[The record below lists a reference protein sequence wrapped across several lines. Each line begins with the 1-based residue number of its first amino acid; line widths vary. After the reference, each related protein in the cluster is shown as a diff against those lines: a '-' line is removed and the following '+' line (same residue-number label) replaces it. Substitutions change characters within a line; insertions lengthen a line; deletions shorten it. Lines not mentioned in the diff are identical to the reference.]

1 MAVETR
7 TAAGVNENADPNINV
22 VVAGAG
28 LDTYIPT
35 IPDAKDADIIA
46 KFKYKT
52 LTKVKGKPTFESMK
66 EITRQLGRN
75 ALAIKVSFGGGKRG
89 CLGEVFPADKYLADT
104 GEEWNVPASEG
115 AYPNFDGDAT
125 EQEKKRE
132 ISAFIIRETDIKIV
146 EAVGNL
152 LKAQLIES
160 VEECYIREL
169 HEGDFIE
176 YDDRSLLDILQHI
189 NEKYA
194 KMDAHILKANLKV
207 FEEEPQ
213 MDNPIDDYFAKQEQ
227 CRRIAQSTKY
237 EISDDD
243 MVGMLVEHMGKTGT
257 LTKSTVKFNK
267 QLDEHKTW
275 AKAKEWFRDALD
287 DIMEMQK
294 YSGAD
299 QELLANAA
307 VSNKRDAVETARDDI
322 ASGMSESFDLLAQA
336 AVAKSDTID
345 AHASTIVL
353 LTKALAEATATI
365 TTLTETNAKL
375 VAEMAKSPGNQTR
388 RPPGLSNNNNNNNN
402 STGHTLNTQGVSCPT
417 HHFVRNGGKPQKNLT
432 FVTAQ
437 DCAKCGKKVFH
448 LPVKCP
454 EAPHNKALAAATK
467 AAAEAIA

>member
-1 MAVETR
+1 MPVETR
-7 TAAGVNENADPNINV
+7 AGANNNENADPNINV

-28 LDTYIPT
+28 LDTYIPV
-35 IPDAKDADIIA
+35 IPDAKDANIIA

-52 LTKVKGKPTFESMK
+52 LTKIKGKPTFESMK

-75 ALAIKVSFGGGKRG
+75 ALAVKVSFGGGKRG
-89 CLGEVFPADKYLADT
+89 CLGEVFS
-104 GEEWNVPASEG
+104 GEKFLEEAGVEWTVPISEG
-115 AYPNFDGDAT
+115 AYPNFNANAT
-125 EQEKKRE
+125 EQEKKQE

-169 HEGDFIE
+169 HQGDFIE
-176 YDDRSLLDILQHI
+176 YDDRSLFELLQHI

-194 KMDAHILKANLKV
+194 KLDAHILKANLKV

-227 CRRIAQSTKY
+227 CKRIAEGSKY

-267 QLDEHKTW
+267 QLEENKTW
-275 AKAKEWFRDALD
+275 TKAKEWFHDALD
-287 DIMEMQK
+287 NIMEMQK

-307 VSNKRDAVETARDDI
+307 VDTKRDAVESARDEI
-322 ASGMSESFDLLAQA
+322 ANGMSESFDLLAQA
-336 AVAKSDTID
+336 AVTKSDTID
-345 AHASTIVL
+345 AHAATIIA
-353 LTKALAEATATI
+353 LTKSLADATATI
-365 TTLTETNAKL
+365 TILTETNAKL
-375 VAEMAKSPGNQTR
+375 VAELSKSSTTR
-388 RPPGLSNNNNNNNN
+388 TRKPPGLSGA
-402 STGHTLNTQGVSCPT
+402 STSTTGHTLNTQGISCPT
-417 HHFVRNGGKPQKNLT
+417 HHFVRNGKPQKNLT

-437 DCAKCGKKVFH
+437 DCSKCGKKVFH

>member
-7 TAAGVNENADPNINV
+7 TRVGAGNDADPNINV

-28 LDTYIPT
+28 LDTYIPV
-35 IPDAKDADIIA
+35 IPDAKDANIIA

-52 LTKVKGKPTFESMK
+52 LTKIKGKPTFESMK
-66 EITRQLGRN
+66 EVTRQLGRN

-89 CLGEVFPADKYLADT
+89 CLGEVFPRDKFLVEA
-104 GEEWNVPASEG
+104 GVEWVVPESEG
-115 AYPNFDGDAT
+115 AYPNFDASAT

-132 ISAFIIRETDIKIV
+132 ISAFIVRETDIKIV

-169 HEGDFIE
+169 HQGDFIE
-176 YDDRSLLDILQHI
+176 YDDRSLREILQHI

-227 CRRIAQSTKY
+227 CQRIAKGSKY

-243 MVGMLVEHMGKTGT
+243 IVGMLIEHMGKTGT

-267 QLDEHKTW
+267 QLDENKTW

-307 VSNKRDAVETARDDI
+307 VVAKRDAVESARSEI
-322 ASGMSESFDLLAQA
+322 ANGMSESFDLLAQA

-345 AHASTIVL
+345 AHASTIVA
-353 LTKALAEATATI
+353 LTKSLAEATATI
-365 TTLTETNAKL
+365 TTLTGTNASL
-375 VAEMAKSPGNQTR
+375 VAELAKCSGTR
-388 RPPGLSNNNNNNNN
+388 ARKPPGLGGASTN
-402 STGHTLNTQGVSCPT
+402 TGHALNTQGVSCPT
-417 HHFVRNGGKPQKNLT
+417 HHFIRNGKPQRNLT

-437 DCAKCGKKVFH
+437 DCTKCGKKVFH

-467 AAAEAIA
+467 AAADAIA

>member
-1 MAVETR
+1 MVETR
-7 TAAGVNENADPNINV
+7 AGAGNDGNADPNINV

-28 LDTYIPT
+28 LDTYIPV
-35 IPDAKDADIIA
+35 IPDAKDANIIA

-52 LTKVKGKPTFESMK
+52 LTKIKGKPTFESMK

-75 ALAIKVSFGGGKRG
+75 ALAIKVSFGGSKRG
-89 CLGEVFPADKYLADT
+89 CLGEVFSRERFL
-104 GEEWNVPASEG
+104 EEAGVEWIVPESEG
-115 AYPNFDGDAT
+115 AYPNFNANAT

-169 HEGDFIE
+169 HQGDFIE
-176 YDDRSLLDILQHI
+176 YDDRSLLELLQHI

-194 KMDAHILKANLKV
+194 KLDAHILKANLKV

-213 MDNPIDDYFAKQEQ
+213 MDNPIDDYFAKQERCQ
-227 CRRIAQSTKY
+227 RIARGSKY

-243 MVGMLVEHMGKTGT
+243 MVGMFVEHMGKTGT
-257 LTKSTVKFNK
+257 LTKSTVKFNR
-267 QLDEHKTW
+267 QLDENKTW
-275 AKAKEWFRDALD
+275 KKAKEWFRDALD
-287 DIMEMQK
+287 DIIEMQK

-307 VSNKRDAVETARDDI
+307 VVSKRNAMENAREEI
-322 ASGMSESFDLLAQA
+322 ANGMSESFDLLAQA

-345 AHASTIVL
+345 AHAATIIA
-353 LTKALAEATATI
+353 LTKSLAEATATI
-365 TTLTETNAKL
+365 TTLTGTNATL
-375 VAEMAKSPGNQTR
+375 VAELAKCSGSR
-388 RPPGLSNNNNNNNN
+388 ARKPPGFSVRNTNT
-402 STGHTLNTQGVSCPT
+402 TGHTLNTQGVSCPT
-417 HHFVRNGGKPQKNLT
+417 HHFVRNGKPQKNPT

-467 AAAEAIA
+467 AAADAIA